1 MIANICGF
9 NFIGIHG
16 EVKSMEQALKDY
28 QVMYDINIDY
38 LIAGHLHH
46 SKSETIGIDKEVIN
60 VPSIIGVDPY
70 SIKLRKTSN
79 AGATL
84 LIISEE
90 YGKEIEYSIK
100 LR

>member
-1 MIANICGF
+1 M
-9 NFIGIHG
+9 
-16 EVKSMEQALKDY
+16 L
-28 QVMYDINIDY
+28 
-38 LIAGHLHH
+38 
-46 SKSETIGIDKEVIN
+46 
-60 VPSIIGVDPY
+60 
-70 SIKLRKTSN
+70 KLRKTSN